1 MSNRK
6 FGGWDCFACAYCTLR
21 FNSVYCISYYNLYSI
36 IIMSFRKMGNVALI
50 PTFLWIL
57 STQQKNVDFVF
68 INTSFNDVLVIF
80 KYICH
85 VHLSRFA
92 ALRLCPI
99 FHFIRKYI
107 LVSGDDDDTISSWK
121 IACVIFTEKLGYI
134 NDSFMLLQQRG
145 ISKKEEVF
153 QKSSLSHGTIV
164 FHFFSKKSV
173 LKRQAELM
181 RCGKVTSHMWWWS
194 SSSLNWI
201 MGYFIYNI
209 ECRLNNAE

>member
-1 MSNRK
+1 
-6 FGGWDCFACAYCTLR
+6 
-21 FNSVYCISYYNLYSI
+21 
-36 IIMSFRKMGNVALI
+36 MGNVALI

-107 LVSGDDDDTISSWK
+107 LVSGDDDDAISSWK
-121 IACVIFTEKLGYI
+121 IACVIFTEKLG
-134 NDSFMLLQQRG
+134 
-145 ISKKEEVF
+145 
-153 QKSSLSHGTIV
+153 
-164 FHFFSKKSV
+164 
-173 LKRQAELM
+173 
-181 RCGKVTSHMWWWS
+181 
-194 SSSLNWI
+194 
-201 MGYFIYNI
+201 
-209 ECRLNNAE
+209 